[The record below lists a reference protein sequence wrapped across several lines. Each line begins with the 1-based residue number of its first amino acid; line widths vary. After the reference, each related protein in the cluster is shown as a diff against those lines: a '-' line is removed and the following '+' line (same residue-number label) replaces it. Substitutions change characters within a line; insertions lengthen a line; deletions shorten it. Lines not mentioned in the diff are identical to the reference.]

1 MTAAI
6 EYMQALC
13 WAYAA
18 FALFVAITRA
28 RE

>member
-6 EYMQALC
+6 EYMQVLC
-13 WAYAA
+13 WCYAA
-18 FALFVAITRA
+18 FALFVAVTKA